1 MTEAHN
7 LDLLREVYLV
17 RRVGSV
23 DRVSAIHLE
32 SIDYLDKTFKY
43 NGKRYPISAFN
54 QWVYVA
60 DTEKDV
66 DYIRFFAHYGNYTML
81 IERERVHRECLSLLE
96 GIMANIKADTASI
109 YSIHNELSTC
119 VSLLERDPCAYKAEM
134 QKVVYEE
141 VK

>member
-1 MTEAHN
+1 M
-7 LDLLREVYLV
+7 YLV

-23 DRVSAIHLE
+23 NRVSAIHLE

-43 NGKRYPISAFN
+43 KGKRYPISAFN

-96 GIMANIKADTASI
+96 GIMANIKKQIRQVSI
-109 YSIHNELSTC
+109 QSTTN
-119 VSLLERDPCAYKAEM
+119 Y
-134 QKVVYEE
+134 QHVYLCWN
-141 VK
+141 VIRVRTKQRCKKLFMRK